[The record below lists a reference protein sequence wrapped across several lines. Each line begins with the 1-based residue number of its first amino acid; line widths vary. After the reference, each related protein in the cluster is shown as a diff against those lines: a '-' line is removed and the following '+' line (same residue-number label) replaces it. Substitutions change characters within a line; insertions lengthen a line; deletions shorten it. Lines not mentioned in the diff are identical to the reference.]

1 MPKSTVGQLIR
12 EERKR
17 QGLTM
22 EQLGKKMGISGS
34 LVGRYE
40 RGEENPK
47 IETVERFANALGILV
62 ADLYPDWL
70 YSEEVQQLETSSSDS
85 FQARLLR
92 ALSDIGGEVDCRA
105 YEYEGKEGDTAT
117 PEMENEWA
125 KEILPDIA
133 KKYGLPIE
141 VLQKHMFTYEKGSAI
156 FDDFDLVSMY
166 DFSDAGRRAIRLLE
180 CLNAAGQEAAFRH
193 MQELAQIPAYK
204 ANTAFDAEEKTGQA
218 ANAVEGQSDT
228 PAG

>member
-62 ADLYPDWL
+62 AELYPDWL
-70 YSEEVQQLETSSSDS
+70 YSEEVQRLERSSSNS
-85 FQARLLR
+85 LQARLLR
-92 ALSDIGGEVDCRA
+92 ALSDIGGEVDSRA
-105 YEYEGKEGDTAT
+105 YEYEGEKGDTAT

-133 KKYGLPIE
+133 KKYDLPIE
-141 VLQKHMFTYEKGSAI
+141 VLQKNMFTYAKGSAI

-166 DFSDAGRRAIRLLE
+166 DFFDAGRRAIRLLE
-180 CLNAAGQEAAFRH
+180 CLNEKGQEAAFRH
-193 MQELAQIPAYK
+193 MQELAQIPAYRTNISFDVEK
-204 ANTAFDAEEKTGQA
+204 QTSRAANTEEST
-218 ANAVEGQSDT
+218 
-228 PAG
+228 

>member
-1 MPKSTVGQLIR
+1 MPKSTIGQLIR
-12 EERKR
+12 EARKR

-70 YSEEVQQLETSSSDS
+70 YSEEVDALEHSNSNS
-85 FQARLLR
+85 FQARLIR
-92 ALSDIGGEVDCRA
+92 AIRDLDGEVGSRA
-105 YEYEGKEGDTAT
+105 YEYGEHDEVT
-117 PEMENEWA
+117 PELENKWA
-125 KEILPDIA
+125 KEALPDIA
-133 KKYGLPIE
+133 RKYDLPVE
-141 VLQKHMFTYEKGSAI
+141 VLQKNMFTYEKCSTL
-156 FDDFDLVSMY
+156 FDDFDLVAMA
-166 DFSDAGRRAIRLLE
+166 DFFDAGRRAIRLLE
-180 CLNAAGQEAAFRH
+180 CLNEKGQEAAFRH
-193 MQELAQIPAYK
+193 MQELVQIPAYK
-204 ANTAFDAEEKTGQA
+204 ANALFDDEEQTGQA
-218 ANAVEGQSDT
+218 VNAAEDQSDT